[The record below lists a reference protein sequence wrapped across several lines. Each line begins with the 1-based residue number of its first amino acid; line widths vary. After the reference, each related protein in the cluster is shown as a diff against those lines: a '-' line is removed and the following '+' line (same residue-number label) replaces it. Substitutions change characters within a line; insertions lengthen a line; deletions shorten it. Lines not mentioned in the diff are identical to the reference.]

1 MKNPGL
7 GLRNSVRVG
16 PKNPNAKLQDK
27 DVRMLREYRKG
38 GWSHADLSLLFGI
51 SESRSSELCRG
62 KGYPDAGGPI
72 ETKTA
77 LYCSTVHRRPE
88 KLNPDIARRI
98 RDLYASSLT
107 HGEIT
112 QRIYDDTGTEISKS
126 LVGLVLRGLTKY

>member
-7 GLRNSVRVG
+7 GLRNSERVG
-16 PKNPNAKLQDK
+16 AANPNSKLQDK

-88 KLNPDIARRI
+88 KLTPDIAQSIKQLADEGLSHGRI
-98 RDLYASSLT
+98 TESVLELF
-107 HGEIT
+107 GV
-112 QRIYDDTGTEISKS
+112 EISKS
-126 LVGLVLRGLTKY
+126 LVGQVLRGKTKY